1 MDARSPVD
9 LSAWRLDNMAKSNGA
24 APHRSDPTTAGW
36 AERRTAAYRS
46 AEQEIALLRP
56 GEAILYH
63 QGNLVTDATSDPAIA
78 GRAAAFRD
86 ATEAAKG
93 SVAQRRLGF
102 EWYQYIFWRAQRG

>member
-1 MDARSPVD
+1 
-9 LSAWRLDNMAKSNGA
+9 MAKSNGA
-24 APHRSDPTTAGW
+24 APHRPELTTAIW
-36 AERRTAAYRS
+36 TERRAAAYRS

-63 QGNLVTDATSDPAIA
+63 EGNLATDMGSDPTIA

-86 ATEAAKG
+86 AAEAAKG

-102 EWYQYIFWRAQRG
+102 EWYQYVFWRTGR

>member
-1 MDARSPVD
+1 
-9 LSAWRLDNMAKSNGA
+9 MAKSNGA
-24 APHRSDPTTAGW
+24 APHRPDLTTAAW
-36 AERRTAAYRS
+36 AERCTAAYRN

-63 QGNLVTDATSDPAIA
+63 EGNLATDMGSDPTIA

-86 ATEAAKG
+86 AAEAVKG

-102 EWYQYIFWRAQRG
+102 EWYQYVFWRTGP